1 MNNKALALLIILP
14 VIRANPSDYSNI
26 GEKIGCADHEASFT
40 LARID
45 RSIDC
50 AISLGSLS
58 NETQFAAPRK
68 ETIKN
73 LGKISSFFGKLKNSW
88 DYRINRKNYKSVNQK
103 DIKRFDLIVE
113 ISVNEIVNTLTF
125 GIKYAKENFVKI
137 II

>member
-1 MNNKALALLIILP
+1 MNSKALALLIILR

-73 LGKISSFFGKLKNSW
+73 LGKISSFSGKLKNSW
-88 DYRINRKNYKSVNQK
+88 NYRNRKNYKSVNQT
-103 DIKRFDLIVE
+103 DMKRFDLIVE
-113 ISVNEIVNTLTF
+113 ISVNEIVNTLIF